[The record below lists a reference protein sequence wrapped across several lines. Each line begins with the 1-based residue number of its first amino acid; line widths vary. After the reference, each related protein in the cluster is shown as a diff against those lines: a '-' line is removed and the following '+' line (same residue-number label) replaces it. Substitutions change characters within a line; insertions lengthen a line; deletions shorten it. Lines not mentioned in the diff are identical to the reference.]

1 MVKEDPESEAGKK
14 KVEKLVERD
23 VTKIRNE
30 VDRKL
35 DQCKADCP
43 GECNSC
49 GSEKIEELKL
59 KLQVMGSY
67 TNNFTPKLQLY
78 HLEQKY

>member
-59 KLQVMGSY
+59 KLQVRSL
-67 TNNFTPKLQLY
+67 TAR
-78 HLEQKY
+78 